1 MSSVAAAFRLARA
14 GWVLVREGV
23 VAALPGE
30 ELSGMPK
37 FGWQVARLFTRRRA
51 LSYQRGDDAL
61 ADQHPAGPGKPEG
74 GGDAAH
80 SPTCVKGGCFRGA
93 CFCCK
98 APRLKAS
105 SRNEGRRYRP
115 SNCGR

>member
-37 FGWQVARLFTRRRA
+37 FGWRVARLFTRRRA
-51 LSYQRGDDAL
+51 LSYQRGDLSAKSRGDVCFVNDKRAVCFFDAL
-61 ADQHPAGPGKPEG
+61 QHSLSIQRSKRSQI
-74 GGDAAH
+74 DDLD
-80 SPTCVKGGCFRGA
+80 RGV
-93 CFCCK
+93 FT
-98 APRLKAS
+98 LENS
-105 SRNEGRRYRP
+105 
-115 SNCGR
+115 